1 MSVTPLDDIAR
12 NYVAGVKSLMTPS
25 MQVTSSER
33 GAAAS
38 VSEADLV
45 ARAELLGAHSDA
57 FTQVAA
63 IALTDADVA
72 ARSDASTALLAK
84 ALADLEVASFLE
96 QNADA
101 VDAGAANANANERAG
116 NASHSVDL
124 DFALGILSG
133 SSSASAIA
141 ERGTDA
147 PPDVDT
153 AVKQLTQT
161 ASDTLASVLE
171 RSARI
176 ANKAFTSIGALG
188 LGALLK
194 DVGGLIGDAAKQFAQ
209 NETVS
214 RLYALARAFFQRAYD
229 SLVALIGAD
238 VIKGIGKF
246 MEKWFAGTGTDKKF
260 SSVLE
265 EAYETKL
272 TSKEIAVTIA
282 QRRGELAVLVTTIG
296 LVAALGTAFDKQVQL
311 ADKMMSG
318 LKYLNAA
325 GLVSKLPHATMVFA
339 AVYALIGSYIVLVG
353 SDYVDSK
360 HLHLLD
366 RVVGVRRVVESKLPA
381 I

>member
-1 MSVTPLDDIAR
+1 MSAAPLDDIAR
-12 NYVAGVKSLMTPS
+12 SYVAGVKLLMTPS
-25 MQVTSSER
+25 ARPASSER
-33 GAAAS
+33 GAAVVAS
-38 VSEADLV
+38 ETELV
-45 ARAELLGAHSDA
+45 ERAELLGKHSDD
-57 FTQVAA
+57 FTEVAA
-63 IALTDADVA
+63 TAFASAGVA
-72 ARSDASTALLAK
+72 ARTDASTTLLAK
-84 ALADLEVASFLE
+84 ALADLEVASFLG

-101 VDAGAANANANERAG
+101 AEMGAVATGANERAG
-116 NASHSVDL
+116 SAGNNGDL
-124 DFALGILSG
+124 DFALGILAGASSVSG
-133 SSSASAIA
+133 NA
-141 ERGTDA
+141 ERGADA

-161 ASDTLASVLE
+161 VSDTLASVLE

-194 DVGGLIGDAAKQFAQ
+194 DVGGLIGDVAKQFAQ

-214 RLYALARAFFQRAYD
+214 RLYALARAFFQRAYN

-238 VIKGIGKF
+238 VIKGLGKF
-246 MEKWFAGTGTDKKF
+246 VEKWFAGTGTDKKF

-265 EAYETKL
+265 EAYETKM
-272 TSKEIAVTIA
+272 TSKEVAAAIA
-282 QRRGELAVLVTTIG
+282 QRRGELGVLVTTIG
-296 LVAALGTAFDKQVQL
+296 SVAALGTAFDKQVQL

-325 GLVSKLPHATMVFA
+325 GLLSKLPHATMAFA
-339 AVYALIGSYIVLVG
+339 AAYALIGTYIVLIG

-360 HLHLLD
+360 QLHLLD